1 MVRNGPTQEGAGDNY
16 SNPNHTCIQWWVNS
30 QSFSKHLNLG
40 HVEPAPTSAPS
51 NGCPLLL
58 SCRWTSSTELIFD
71 FTLATNFV
79 RNMSHKWVLVHC
91 GQAQS
96 VLLSG
101 AHRYASVL
109 AERTKDMMYKLNTND
124 SFLAHPVLISVP
136 SPVSDN
142 CYFTTHF
149 HQFCS
154 QFKCFSAFFHH
165 ANLLYS
171 QHCWKLGDVL
181 WQSGFRFWN
190 FNDIQILFAETF
202 WHDYSDDNFS
212 KSDQNGLD
220 TIYARCNT
228 SSIGEGK

>member
-1 MVRNGPTQEGAGDNY
+1 
-16 SNPNHTCIQWWVNS
+16 
-30 QSFSKHLNLG
+30 
-40 HVEPAPTSAPS
+40 
-51 NGCPLLL
+51 
-58 SCRWTSSTELIFD
+58 
-71 FTLATNFV
+71 
-79 RNMSHKWVLVHC
+79 MSHKWVLVHC

-171 QHCWKLGDVL
+171 QHAENW
-181 WQSGFRFWN
+181 
-190 FNDIQILFAETF
+190 ETF
-202 WHDYSDDNFS
+202 FGN
-212 KSDQNGLD
+212 LD
-220 TIYARCNT
+220 LDFGILMT
-228 SSIGEGK
+228 SRFCLLKHFDMITVMIIFPNQIKMVWTQSMQDAIPPQ